1 MVLGRRVPV
10 GALLALAAVAARAQ
24 PSEAPPAQAPGS
36 LAAATTTA
44 DPTAPTS
51 APREAQAFEWDFS
64 WNGWDGLQMEL
75 LRRTQ
80 VTNELPLIRLDEV
93 KLAGTL
99 GGKLEVDGAGFD
111 TNGDLTGFDSGVQLR
126 RARIKLKGDAILGI
140 PFRYKVD
147 IGYVPNQFSISSFY
161 VAVPDI
167 AYAGTLRVGQ
177 FQPAMGLQLVT
188 SSWDIPLME
197 PAAPLQ
203 AIAPR
208 TSPGMEVGRP
218 FMAEKA
224 TWTLGAYGS
233 GGGNGE
239 YGSAIKNLET
249 LIGRLTW
256 LAVDDVDRDRPQR
269 NRLLHLGLS
278 GNLQNSGNG
287 QIRMRSRPESYIA
300 PYVIDTGTIQA
311 DKAST
316 IGAEATWVD
325 GPLSAQGEALRAF
338 VNQTGAGTLKFGG
351 LYAMASW
358 YLTGESRPYDRQF
371 GAFAHVRPLRDFGF
385 GSDAGWGAL
394 EAVVRYS
401 YTNLSDG
408 DIQGGRL
415 SLLMTGLNWYLQP
428 HLTWML
434 NVGAG
439 SVRGGASNGN
449 MVIVQTRVGV
459 DF

>member
-1 MVLGRRVPV
+1 M
-10 GALLALAAVAARAQ
+10 
-24 PSEAPPAQAPGS
+24 
-36 LAAATTTA
+36 A
-44 DPTAPTS
+44 D
-51 APREAQAFEWDFS
+51 
-64 WNGWDGLQMEL
+64 
-75 LRRTQ
+75 
-80 VTNELPLIRLDEV
+80 ELPLIRLDEV

-99 GGKLEVDGAGFD
+99 GGKLEVDGASFR
-111 TNGDLTGFDSGVQLR
+111 TSGDLTGFDSGVQLR

-140 PFRYKVD
+140 PFLYKVD

-203 AIAPR
+203 AIAPG
-208 TSPGMEVGRP
+208 TSPGMEVGQP
-218 FMAEKA
+218 FMAERA

-239 YGSAIKNLET
+239 YGSAVKNLET

-256 LAVDDVDRDRPQR
+256 LAVDEIDPDRPER
-269 NRLLHLGLS
+269 NRLFHLGLS

-316 IGAEATWVD
+316 IGAEAAWVD
-325 GPLSAQGEALRAF
+325 GPLSVQGEALRAF
-338 VNQTGAGTLKFGG
+338 VNQTGATTLKFGG

-358 YLTGESRPYDRQF
+358 YLTGESRPYDRQS
-371 GAFAHVRPLRDFGF
+371 GAFAHVRPLRNFGF

-401 YTNLSDG
+401 YTDLSNG
-408 DIQGGRL
+408 DIHGGRL
-415 SLLMTGLNWYLQP
+415 SLMMTGLNWYLQP

-439 SVRGGASNGN
+439 SVRGGAANGN
-449 MVIVQTRVGV
+449 MVIVQTRLGL